1 MTDKDQLPTTL
12 TDAIRQFSNEDT
24 CIQFIAMLRW
34 PDGAPVCPKCNHE
47 GAGYLK
53 TQRRWKCKFKE
64 CRKQFSVKVGTIFE
78 DSPVKL
84 SDWLA
89 AVWMI
94 VNCKNG
100 QSSYELGRAI
110 GVTQKTAWFMLQR
123 IRLAMQSGS
132 FEKFSGV
139 VEVDETF
146 IGGLARNMHKGRRMR
161 VMDTG
166 HKGKLPVLGLI
177 ERNEKGSSRVRT
189 QIINNR
195 SMPVMQGQIRKNV
208 AFGSSVY
215 TDEHRSYKGLDR
227 FNEFWHGFVNH
238 AHTYVN
244 GSIHT
249 NGMENFRSLLKRMIK
264 GTYVSVEPFHMFR
277 YLDEEVFRFNERKDT
292 DLGRFLKAMTGIAG
306 KRLTYAKLTGK
317 DGLPEPVQP

>member
-1 MTDKDQLPTTL
+1 
-12 TDAIRQFSNEDT
+12 
-24 CIQFIAMLRW
+24 
-34 PDGAPVCPKCNHE
+34 
-47 GAGYLK
+47 
-53 TQRRWKCKFKE
+53 
-64 CRKQFSVKVGTIFE
+64 
-78 DSPVKL
+78 
-84 SDWLA
+84 
-89 AVWMI
+89 MI

-100 QSSYELGRAI
+100 QSSYELARAI

-123 IRLAMQSGS
+123 IRLAMRTRS
-132 FEKFSGV
+132 FDKFSGE

-166 HKGKLPVLGLI
+166 HKGKLPVLGLL
-177 ERNEKGSSRVRT
+177 ERNRQGTSRVRT
-189 QIINNR
+189 SVIGNR
-195 SMPVMQGQIRKNV
+195 SMPILQGEIRRNV
-208 AFGSSVY
+208 ERGSSVY

-238 AHTYVN
+238 AETYVN
-244 GSIHT
+244 GAIHT
-249 NGMENFRSLLKRMIK
+249 NGMENFWSLLKRMIK

-292 DLGRFLKAMTGIAG
+292 DLGRFLKAMTGIVG

-317 DGLPEPVQP
+317 DGLPDAVQS